1 MNDHEVDQ
9 VGAYVLDALDPEE
22 RAAFENHLRGCS
34 MCQAEVAE
42 LRQVVDVLPLA
53 ADVAEPPSALRGRI
67 MDAVRDDIGDR
78 PDLVPL
84 QPRPEAPAP
93 VSLAA
98 HRTRRGFGMGL
109 LAVAAAIIVAA
120 LGVWNIQLQQSVND
134 KQKTVAIA
142 NDVLQAELDHPVVA
156 VMPGRGAARGASA
169 KVIEPRHGSSV
180 YMVVNGLPTSPANRV
195 YQLWVMNGGSHP
207 IPVSAGVFTSSGRGV
222 QYLKMPRPREG
233 YRVTALTVE
242 PGPSGSKS
250 PTTQPIMIGKFGA

>member
-98 HRTRRGFGMGL
+98 HRTR
-109 LAVAAAIIVAA
+109 
-120 LGVWNIQLQQSVND
+120 
-134 KQKTVAIA
+134 
-142 NDVLQAELDHPVVA
+142 
-156 VMPGRGAARGASA
+156 
-169 KVIEPRHGSSV
+169 
-180 YMVVNGLPTSPANRV
+180 
-195 YQLWVMNGGSHP
+195 
-207 IPVSAGVFTSSGRGV
+207 
-222 QYLKMPRPREG
+222 
-233 YRVTALTVE
+233 
-242 PGPSGSKS
+242 
-250 PTTQPIMIGKFGA
+250 